1 MVSKHDLYVQA
12 INLLKCIEL
21 VVQDK
26 DQYKVLRKQVL
37 DLANNIVRSDE
48 DGN

>member
-1 MVSKHDLYVQA
+1 MDKHDLYVQA

-26 DQYKVLRKQVL
+26 NQYKVLRKQVL
-37 DLANNIVRSDE
+37 DLANNIMRGDE
-48 DGN
+48 NGN

>member
-1 MVSKHDLYVQA
+1 MSKHELYVQA

-26 DQYKVLRKQVL
+26 DQYRVLRKQLL
-37 DLANNIVRSDE
+37 DSANNIVRSDE